1 MAYKNQKKNKKKVRG
16 LHITQGYGGMK
27 WYRKKTRYERTHAK
41 ETDKEA
47 ILRIGKQ
54 LGMI

>member
-1 MAYKNQKKNKKKVRG
+1 MAYKNQKKNKKKVRM
-16 LHITQGYGGMK
+16 LHISQGCGGMK
-27 WYRKKTRYERTHAK
+27 WYRKKTRYERTHPK
-41 ETDKEA
+41 ETEEEA